1 MKKSEARII
10 ARTNG
15 ESRYTP
21 ETPCAKGHSLRRTS
35 DGTCIECKTKAERIR
50 IASNREAYNARKK
63 RERMH
68 KLPELAEKM
77 RILRATE
84 SEEKRL
90 IRLEKARLKQIQWRL
105 NNPNHENTKLVKT
118 TYRLNNPEKLRALDA
133 KRRCAE
139 LKRTPTWLT
148 ENDYWM
154 IEQTYELSALRTKLF
169 GFAWHVDHVIPL
181 QGKYVSGLHV
191 PTNLQVIPATENLRK
206 ANKHLPA

>member
-10 ARTNG
+10 ARDNG

-21 ETPCAKGHSLRRTS
+21 ENPCAKGHSLRRTS

-50 IASNREAYNARKK
+50 IANNRESYNARKK
-63 RERMH
+63 QERMH
-68 KLPELAEKM
+68 KLPELAEKA
-77 RILRATE
+77 RVSRATE

-90 IRLEKARLKQIQWRL
+90 IRLEKARLKQIKWRL
-105 NNPNHENTKLVKT
+105 GNPNHENTKFVKRE
-118 TYRLNNPEKLRALDA
+118 YKRNNPSKNVAYLA
-133 KRRCAE
+133 KRRSAQ
-139 LKRTPTWLT
+139 LKRTPAWLT
-148 ENDYWM
+148 ETDRWM
-154 IEQTYELSALRTKLF
+154 IEQAYELSALRTKLF
-169 GFAWHVDHVIPL
+169 GFSWHVDHIIPL